1 MGLQVRS
8 VISGESGNQQLG
20 SVNAMAPSNAI
31 HMAEDRSGP
40 EASGDKPSGDQP
52 GKPSAGGPKQ
62 TNDPKQPKARKQ
74 FMTYIL
80 LLAVIAVVWTV
91 LTSTSQRGEAV
102 QTPQEFFVMAKEGYF
117 EPASVIIEDDKLMGT
132 LAKALPGAKDR
143 VGQKGSQVWVRIIP
157 GDYDWIRA
165 QLTTA
170 GVKWQEQV
178 GQSLFMQLLVGLAP
192 VIVILVVLWFLIAR
206 SMRGAGGGGP
216 GGMLGSFGKSRHRV
230 TNKEAVHITF
240 NDVAGVDEAKD
251 EVREIVEFLKNP
263 KRFSKLG
270 GRIPRGVLLS
280 GQPGCGKTLLAK
292 AIAGEADVPFFSISG
307 SDFVE
312 MFVGV
317 GASRVRDLFKQAKD
331 NSPCIIFLDEIDAV
345 GRRRGGG
352 FSTGGHDER
361 EQTLNAILVEMDGF
375 EANDQIIVIAA
386 TNRPDVL
393 DPALTRPGRFDR
405 QVAVPLPDLKG
416 RRQIL
421 GVHARKVKMSPDVDL
436 DRVARGTPMFSGAD
450 LAAII
455 NEAAIIATM
464 AEKDFVE
471 LSDLEEARDKVRFG
485 RANKSRK
492 IEEQERVATAY
503 HEAGH
508 ALLQVL
514 LPHADPLHKVTIIP
528 RGQAMGATFSL
539 PEKDRYGYSRR
550 YLLATMR
557 VLCGGRIA
565 EERKTEDISSGA
577 SMDIRMATSFART
590 MVLQWGMS
598 DRLGFVN
605 YGGAD
610 ERDYFLPEKDY
621 SPETARVI
629 DEEVRKLIDAAYIDA
644 KELISANWAK
654 VQAIAE
660 ALLKVETLNKD
671 DVDRIM
677 RGEVF
682 EAPSVAQL
690 LQREIPK
697 PGAPT
702 PASTTGPQEDLP
714 PGALPNPA

>member
-1 MGLQVRS
+1 MSERS
-8 VISGESGNQQLG
+8 PNTLPTQSDSNPSVPPRQSLGMLSERGRKQGNDQGGGQGDGEGGGN
-20 SVNAMAPSNAI
+20 
-31 HMAEDRSGP
+31 R
-40 EASGDKPSGDQP
+40 
-52 GKPSAGGPKQ
+52 AGNTTPPKM
-62 TNDPKQPKARKQ
+62 RRQ
-74 FMTYIL
+74 FMTWIL
-80 LLAVIAVVWTV
+80 VMAVLAVVWTV
-91 LTSTSQRGEAV
+91 LMGGSSRGEAI
-102 QTPQEFFVMAKEGYF
+102 QTPQEFFVLAKEGYF
-117 EPASVIIEDDKLMGT
+117 EPASVVIEDDKLMAT
-132 LAKALPGAKDR
+132 LSKSLPGATER
-143 VGQKGSQVWVRIIP
+143 SGQKGGMVWVRIIP
-157 GDYDWIRA
+157 GNYDWIRE
-165 QLTTA
+165 QLTA
-170 GVKWQEQV
+170 SGVKWQEQV
-178 GQSLFMQLLVGLAP
+178 GQSMFVQLLVTLAP
-192 VIVILVVLWFLIAR
+192 GLLILLVLWFLIAR
-206 SMRGAGGGGP
+206 GMRNAAGGGP

-230 TNKEAVHITF
+230 TNKENVQITF
-240 NDVAGVDEAKD
+240 ADVAGVDEAKE
-251 EVREIVEFLKNP
+251 EVGEIVEFLKNP

-317 GASRVRDLFKQAKD
+317 GASRVRDLFKQAKE
-331 NSPCIIFLDEIDAV
+331 NAPCIIFLDEIDAV

-352 FSTGGHDER
+352 FSSGGHDER

-375 EANDQIIVIAA
+375 EANDQVIVIAA

-405 QVAVPLPDLKG
+405 QVAVPLPDLRG

-421 GVHARKVKMSPDVDL
+421 AVHARKVKIGADVDL
-436 DRVARGTPMFSGAD
+436 ERLARGTPMFSGAD

-464 AEKDFVE
+464 AEKDAIE
-471 LSDLEEARDKVRFG
+471 MADLEEARDKVRFG
-485 RANKSRK
+485 RANRSRK
-492 IEEQERVATAY
+492 IEEEERVATAY

-514 LPHADPLHKVTIIP
+514 LKDADPLHKVTIIP

-550 YLLATMR
+550 HLLATMR

-565 EERKTEDISSGA
+565 EEKKTSDISSGA
-577 SMDIRMATSFART
+577 SMDIRMATAYART

-605 YGGAD
+605 YGGSD
-610 ERDYFLPEKDY
+610 ERDMFIPEKDY
-621 SPETARVI
+621 SPETAHVI
-629 DEEVRKLIDAAYIDA
+629 DQEVRTLIDGAYADA
-644 KELISANWAK
+644 RQMIEQHWDKVVAIS
-654 VQAIAE
+654 E
-660 ALLKVETLNKD
+660 ALLAVETLSRD

-677 RGEVF
+677 AGEPF
-682 EAPSVAQL
+682 QKPSVADL
-690 LQREIPK
+690 LKRELPK
-697 PGAPT
+697 NPAAQSPGAGHET
-702 PASTTGPQEDLP
+702 REDLP
-714 PGALPNPA
+714 PGALPTPA

>member
-1 MGLQVRS
+1 LNNSTDSTVSMHSQPTRS
-8 VISGESGNQQLG
+8 GQPALTFDVSRMLNERSPKDGNDSGGSSGDGNGGGNRSGN
-20 SVNAMAPSNAI
+20 SAP
-31 HMAEDRSGP
+31 
-40 EASGDKPSGDQP
+40 
-52 GKPSAGGPKQ
+52 PKM
-62 TNDPKQPKARKQ
+62 RRQ
-74 FMTYIL
+74 FMTWIL
-80 LLAVIAVVWTV
+80 VVAVLAVVWTV
-91 LTSTSQRGEAV
+91 LMGGSNRGEAI
-102 QTPQEFFVMAKEGYF
+102 QTPQEFFVLAKEGYF
-117 EPASVIIEDDKLMGT
+117 EPASVVIEDDKLMAT
-132 LAKALPGAKDR
+132 LSKSLPGATER
-143 VGQKGSQVWVRIIP
+143 SGQKGGMVWVRIIP
-157 GDYDWIRA
+157 GNYDWVRE
-165 QLTTA
+165 QLTA
-170 GVKWQEQV
+170 SGVKWQEQV
-178 GQSLFMQLLVGLAP
+178 GQSMFVQLLLTLAP
-192 VIVILVVLWFLIAR
+192 GLLILLVLWFLIAR
-206 SMRGAGGGGP
+206 GMRNAAGGGP

-230 TNKEAVHITF
+230 TNKENVQITF
-240 NDVAGVDEAKD
+240 ADVAGVDEAKE
-251 EVREIVEFLKNP
+251 EVGEIVEFLKNP

-317 GASRVRDLFKQAKD
+317 GASRVRDLFKQAKE
-331 NSPCIIFLDEIDAV
+331 NAPCIIFLDEIDAV

-352 FSTGGHDER
+352 FSSGGHDER

-375 EANDQIIVIAA
+375 EANDQVIVIAA

-405 QVAVPLPDLKG
+405 QVAVPLPDLRG

-421 GVHARKVKMSPDVDL
+421 AVHARKVKIGADVDL
-436 DRVARGTPMFSGAD
+436 ERLARGTPMFSGAD

-464 AEKDFVE
+464 AEKDSIE
-471 LSDLEEARDKVRFG
+471 MSDLEEARDKVRFG
-485 RANKSRK
+485 RANRSRK
-492 IEEQERVATAY
+492 IEEEERVATAY

-514 LPHADPLHKVTIIP
+514 LKDADPLHKVTIIP

-550 YLLATMR
+550 HLLATMR

-565 EERKTEDISSGA
+565 EEKKTSDISSGA
-577 SMDIRMATSFART
+577 SMDIRMATAYART

-605 YGGAD
+605 YGGSD
-610 ERDYFLPEKDY
+610 ERDMFIPEKDY
-621 SPETARVI
+621 SPETAHVI
-629 DEEVRKLIDAAYIDA
+629 DQEVRTLIDHAYADA
-644 KELISANWAK
+644 RQMIEQNWDKVVAIS
-654 VQAIAE
+654 E
-660 ALLKVETLNKD
+660 ALLAVETLSRD

-677 RGEVF
+677 AGEPF
-682 EAPSVAQL
+682 QKPSVADL
-690 LQREIPK
+690 LKRELPK
-697 PGAPT
+697 NST
-702 PASTTGPQEDLP
+702 ASSPENGQQPREDLP
-714 PGALPNPA
+714 PGALPSPA

>member
-1 MGLQVRS
+1 
-8 VISGESGNQQLG
+8 
-20 SVNAMAPSNAI
+20 
-31 HMAEDRSGP
+31 
-40 EASGDKPSGDQP
+40 
-52 GKPSAGGPKQ
+52 
-62 TNDPKQPKARKQ
+62 
-74 FMTYIL
+74 MTWIL
-80 LLAVIAVVWTV
+80 LLALIAVIWTV
-91 LTSTSQRGEAV
+91 LTSTSQRGETIP
-102 QTPQEFFVMAKEGYF
+102 TPQEFFVLAKEGYF
-117 EPASVIIEDDKLMGT
+117 EPASVVISDDKLTAT
-132 LAKALPGAKDR
+132 LSKALPGATER
-143 VGQKGSQVWVRIIP
+143 SGQKGGQAWVRIIP
-157 GDYDWIRA
+157 GDYDWIRS
-165 QLTTA
+165 QLTA
-170 GVKWQEQV
+170 SGVKWQEQV
-178 GQSLFMQLLVGLAP
+178 GQSVFVQLLLTLVPTLLILA
-192 VIVILVVLWFLIAR
+192 VLWFLIAR
-206 SMRGAGGGGP
+206 GMRNASGGGP

-230 TNKEAVHITF
+230 TNKENVKITF
-240 NDVAGVDEAKD
+240 ADVAGVEEAKE
-251 EVREIVEFLKNP
+251 EVQEIVEFLKNP

-352 FSTGGHDER
+352 FSSGGHDER

-405 QVAVPLPDLKG
+405 QVTVPLPDLRG

-421 GVHARKVKMSPDVDL
+421 AVHARKVKMSPDVDL
-436 DRVARGTPMFSGAD
+436 ERVARGTPMFSGAD
-450 LAAII
+450 LAALI

-471 LSDLEEARDKVRFG
+471 LSDLEEARDKVRWG

-492 IEEQERVATAY
+492 IEQEERVATAY

-508 ALLQVL
+508 AVLQVL
-514 LPHADPLHKVTIIP
+514 LADADPLHKVTIIP
-528 RGQAMGATFSL
+528 RGQAMGATFTL

-550 YLLATMR
+550 HLLATMR

-565 EERKTEDISSGA
+565 EQRKTSDISSGA
-577 SMDIRMATSFART
+577 SMDIRMVTSYART

-605 YGGAD
+605 YASAD
-610 ERDYFLPEKDY
+610 DRESFIPDKDY

-629 DEEVRKLIDAAYIDA
+629 DEEVRQLIDAAY
-644 KELISANWAK
+644 
-654 VQAIAE
+654 AE
-660 ALLKVETLNKD
+660 ATQMINDNWTKIAAVAESLLSVETLSKD
-671 DVDRIM
+671 EVDRIM
-677 RGEVF
+677 RGEVIDR
-682 EAPSVAQL
+682 PSVSEL

-697 PGAPT
+697 PAIPAVPPQSGA
-702 PASTTGPQEDLP
+702 QEDLP
-714 PGALPNPA
+714 PDALANPA

>member
-1 MGLQVRS
+1 LNNSTDSTLSMHSQPTRS
-8 VISGESGNQQLG
+8 GQPALTFDVSRMLNERSPKDGNDSGGSSGDGNGGGNRSGN
-20 SVNAMAPSNAI
+20 SAP
-31 HMAEDRSGP
+31 
-40 EASGDKPSGDQP
+40 
-52 GKPSAGGPKQ
+52 PKM
-62 TNDPKQPKARKQ
+62 RRQ
-74 FMTYIL
+74 FMTWIL
-80 LLAVIAVVWTV
+80 VVAVLAVVWTV
-91 LTSTSQRGEAV
+91 LMGGSNRGEAI
-102 QTPQEFFVMAKEGYF
+102 QTPQEFFVLAKEGYF
-117 EPASVIIEDDKLMGT
+117 EPASVVIEDDKLMAT
-132 LAKALPGAKDR
+132 LSKSLPGATER
-143 VGQKGSQVWVRIIP
+143 SGQKGGMVWVRIIP
-157 GDYDWIRA
+157 GNYDWVRE
-165 QLTTA
+165 QLTA
-170 GVKWQEQV
+170 SGVKWQEQV
-178 GQSLFMQLLVGLAP
+178 GQSMFVQLLLTLAP
-192 VIVILVVLWFLIAR
+192 GLLILLVLWFLIAR
-206 SMRGAGGGGP
+206 GMRNAAGGGP

-230 TNKEAVHITF
+230 TNKENVQITF
-240 NDVAGVDEAKD
+240 ADVAGVDEAKE
-251 EVREIVEFLKNP
+251 EVGEIVEFLKNP

-317 GASRVRDLFKQAKD
+317 GASRVRDLFKQAKE
-331 NSPCIIFLDEIDAV
+331 NAPCIIFLDEIDAV

-352 FSTGGHDER
+352 FSSGGHDER

-375 EANDQIIVIAA
+375 EANDQVIVIAA

-405 QVAVPLPDLKG
+405 QVAVPLPDLRG

-421 GVHARKVKMSPDVDL
+421 AVHARKVKIGADVDL
-436 DRVARGTPMFSGAD
+436 ERLARGTPMFSGAD

-464 AEKDFVE
+464 AEKDSIE
-471 LSDLEEARDKVRFG
+471 MSDLEEARDKVRFG
-485 RANKSRK
+485 RANRSRK
-492 IEEQERVATAY
+492 IEEEERVATAY

-514 LPHADPLHKVTIIP
+514 LKDADPLHKVTIIP

-550 YLLATMR
+550 HLLATMR

-565 EERKTEDISSGA
+565 EEKKTSDISSGA
-577 SMDIRMATSFART
+577 SMDIRMATAYART

-605 YGGAD
+605 YGGSD
-610 ERDYFLPEKDY
+610 ERDMFIPEKDY
-621 SPETARVI
+621 SPETAHVI
-629 DEEVRKLIDAAYIDA
+629 DQEVRTLIDHAYADA
-644 KELISANWAK
+644 RQMIEQNWDKVVAIS
-654 VQAIAE
+654 E
-660 ALLKVETLNKD
+660 ALLSVETLSRD

-677 RGEVF
+677 AGEPF
-682 EAPSVAQL
+682 QKPSVADL
-690 LQREIPK
+690 LKRELPK
-697 PGAPT
+697 NPT
-702 PASTTGPQEDLP
+702 ASSPENGQQPREDLP
-714 PGALPNPA
+714 PGALPSPA